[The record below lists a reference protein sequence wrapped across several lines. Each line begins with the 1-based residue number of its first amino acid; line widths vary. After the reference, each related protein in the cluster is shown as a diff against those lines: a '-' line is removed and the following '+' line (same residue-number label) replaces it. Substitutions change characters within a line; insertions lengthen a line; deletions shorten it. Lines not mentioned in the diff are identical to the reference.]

1 MLEMTSQ
8 VRDDLAAPSSEELIA
23 RALSLVPLLRENGPR
38 TEQLRCLP
46 EESIYALEEAGLFR
60 MFWPAARG
68 GYEPD
73 ASTIAQVMTAI
84 ASGCA
89 STSWVMS
96 IYSSVGQLAELLS
109 EEALAEIYAGPHPK
123 IAGVFGRAGATVE
136 RVGGGFRV
144 RDSGHWPF
152 NSGCRHAGWDL
163 LKMMVEEPDGSTWP
177 AFAAVPMA
185 DLILCDDWDVMGAM
199 GTGSNSVRCG
209 ELFIPEYRLA
219 AVPRDM
225 RGVFRAD
232 VSAGTN
238 CALPLGMARH
248 AVEAFVELA
257 RTSGLNHLGYAKMG
271 DAPVVQAALAA
282 AKVDVKLIECYQQ
295 WVLSPYTGGPPI
307 DPGDAPVMAI
317 GSVRCFELTRALIER
332 LLDLCPSS
340 EIQRS
345 KPIQRLLRD
354 IHVFE
359 HQHAASPFANY
370 ELFGRRFF
378 TALQEN

>member
-1 MLEMTSQ
+1 MLEMTSR
-8 VRDDLAAPSSEELIA
+8 VRGESATPSPDELIA
-23 RALSLVPLLRENGPR
+23 RAESLVPLLRENGPK
-38 TEQLRCLP
+38 TEQLHCLT
-46 EESIYALEEAGLFR
+46 EVCVQALEEAGLFR
-60 MFWPAARG
+60 MFQPVARG
-68 GYEPD
+68 GYETD
-73 ASTIAQVMTAI
+73 AVTIARVMTAI

-89 STSWVMS
+89 STAWVMS

-109 EEALAEIYAGPHPK
+109 EQALAEIYAEPHAR

-136 RVGGGFRV
+136 RAEGGFRV
-144 RDSGHWPF
+144 RGDGFWPF

-163 LKMMVEEPDGSTWP
+163 LKMTVEEPDGSNWP
-177 AFAAVPMA
+177 AFAAVPMS
-185 DLILCDDWDVMGAM
+185 DLTLCDDWDVMGAM

-209 ELFIPEYRLA
+209 ELFIPEHRLV
-219 AVPRDM
+219 AVPKDL
-225 RGVFRAD
+225 RGVLRPD
-232 VSAGTN
+232 VAAGTN

-248 AVEAFVELA
+248 AMEAFVELA
-257 RTSGLNHLGYAKMG
+257 TTRGLNHLGYARMG

-282 AKVDVKLIECYQQ
+282 AAIDVKLIECYQQ
-295 WVLSPYTGGPPI
+295 WVLSPYNGGPPI
-307 DPGDAPVMAI
+307 TPGDVPVMGI
-317 GSVRCFELTRALIER
+317 GSVRCFELTRALVER

-359 HQHAASPFANY
+359 HQHAATPFANY

-378 TALQEN
+378 AALEET